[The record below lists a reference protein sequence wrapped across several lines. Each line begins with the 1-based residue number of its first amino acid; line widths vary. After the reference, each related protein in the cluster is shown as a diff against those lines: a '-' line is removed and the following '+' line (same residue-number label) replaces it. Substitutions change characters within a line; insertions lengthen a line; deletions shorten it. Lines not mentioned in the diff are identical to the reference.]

1 MKPRPSKRV
10 AFLNVPTEIPS
21 TGQDSDP
28 PEEHL
33 LEEEQPR
40 RFPCRFTV
48 MNELVIWFSVIFYV
62 ADLCLDLW
70 VCAAHFHAL
79 RPRSAWFIFFCILL
93 PNLYAGYKSL
103 QWYLRAHEL
112 SPIRRPSVW
121 IIRVLF
127 FPISPILRY
136 MDAWIYGRRARQH
149 WRNQNLSQERKNFE
163 NYLVEIAEVALLR
176 LVIIFLEDAPIVVLN
191 LAQLLQTPPNEWA
204 LIPEGKP
211 DPEIIRLGSVVA
223 KLICTMTLGVVHY
236 MSCNKL
242 AWHLANTQQKQLQ
255 DYDVPCTKDTWEN
268 KGVLSWTAEVAI
280 YCWQLLA
287 ITSRVVAYALF
298 WVVHF
303 KLLWVP
309 IMVRWMI
316 HTLWIYFDV
325 AEMSFVNS
333 IAFGGVYLFSFV
345 TTSPGRQILR
355 IVLYYIITFGEHI
368 IIALFWHY
376 GDPNN
381 YFHDFGI
388 GIMFGGAAGGL
399 LFLMLYYS
407 CCHPDKDSIWLR
419 QWLRER
425 QQCHEN
431 IQSGT
436 L

>member
-1 MKPRPSKRV
+1 MP
-10 AFLNVPTEIPS
+10 
-21 TGQDSDP
+21 G
-28 PEEHL
+28 L
-33 LEEEQPR
+33 LGTTHCIQERKLCQITCRMLMTWTPWRTCFHNSCR
-40 RFPCRFTV
+40 RIV
-48 MNELVIWFSVIFYV
+48 ELVIWFSVIFYV